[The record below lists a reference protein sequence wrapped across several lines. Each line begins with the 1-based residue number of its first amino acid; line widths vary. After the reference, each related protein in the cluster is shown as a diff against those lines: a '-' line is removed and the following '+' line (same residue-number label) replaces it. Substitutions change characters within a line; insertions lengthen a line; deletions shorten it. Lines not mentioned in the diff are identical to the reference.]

1 MKRWLKK
8 WLPTHDAM
16 HQSKNTRW
24 IANWLRAHPY
34 LWALNRKNVA
44 KGVAAGLLVAF
55 IPIPLQILL
64 ASLLALLI
72 RANLPIAIASTL
84 ITNPITFVPLNVLI
98 YHIGLFLTGENDSA
112 SIHTIPALHLH
123 WQNLSLIWQELI
135 TWVQSLGKTYLIG
148 LVTLS
153 VTASMTGFIL
163 VHVIW
168 RISLW
173 LQLRARSRK
182 YAEKK

>member
-24 IANWLRAHPY
+24 IAKWLRAHPY

-55 IPIPLQILL
+55 IPIPIQILL
-64 ASLLALLI
+64 AALLALLI

-84 ITNPITFVPLNVLI
+84 ITNPLTFVPLNVLI
-98 YHIGLFLTGENDSA
+98 YHIGLYITGSNGVDSPPA
-112 SIHTIPALHLH
+112 IHTLELH
-123 WQNLSLIWQELI
+123 WQNLFMVWQEAI
-135 TWVQSLGKTYLIG
+135 TWFQSLGKTYLVG
-148 LVTLS
+148 LLTLS
-153 VTASMTGFIL
+153 VSVSFTGFIL

-173 LQLRARSRK
+173 LQLRARARK
-182 YAEKK
+182 RAIKK